1 MRYARIHK
9 TKNDRNDKLKKDPNK
24 PAPGDYNTLEAF
36 NKTQST
42 NINYKIGNQK
52 IKCFVDQIQHDKSY
66 LPGIGAYKV
75 TNKSYDVLSKS
86 PPQFRKRRQ

>member
-52 IKCFVDQIQHDKSY
+52 IKCFVD
-66 LPGIGAYKV
+66 
-75 TNKSYDVLSKS
+75 
-86 PPQFRKRRQ
+86 